1 MKKIGLSL
9 VLFLLISSFLI
20 GVLNISLI
28 NASSFSE
35 NIKAFFSPFN
45 SPDDINVSTM
55 YLKYLVLALLIV
67 LIYSALGT
75 ANFPENAGLRLILAI
90 IVGLL
95 GTIYFSSS
103 EILSIMESYKAMGL
117 AITLFFP
124 ILILAFFTYFTAT
137 KGKAAGILSQRIL
150 WMFYSIYLFVRLVG
164 LMVVRW
170 FGESLNEN
178 TSVLKVIEFLF
189 GTSGY
194 EDAAKAGDPIIMIM
208 LVVAAITVFGIFVIG
223 NKRVVQ
229 FLMAE
234 QSEVDAKV
242 LEDEI
247 KRQDAKRKAE
257 SGSTRG

>member
-1 MKKIGLSL
+1 MKKVGLSL
-9 VLFLLISSFLI
+9 VLFLLVSSFLI
-20 GVLNISLI
+20 GAFNTSLVSANWLDEGVKSLFDVFI
-28 NASSFSE
+28 DPTNSSIQEEFSK
-35 NIKAFFSPFN
+35 IL
-45 SPDDINVSTM
+45 I
-55 YLKYLVLALLIV
+55 LALLIV

-75 ANFPENAGLRLILAI
+75 ANFPENAGLRFILAI

-103 EILSIMESYKAMGL
+103 EIISIMESYKAMGL

-137 KGKAAGILSQRIL
+137 KGRAAGILSQRIL
-150 WMFYSIYLFVRLVG
+150 WIFYSVYLFVRLVG

-170 FGESLNEN
+170 FGEALNEN
-178 TSVLKVIEFLF
+178 TSVLKVIQFLF

-194 EDAAKAGDPIIMIM
+194 EDAANAGDPIIMIM
-208 LVVAAITVFGIFVIG
+208 LIVAAITVFWIFVIG
-223 NKRVVQ
+223 NQTVVS

-234 QSEVDAKV
+234 QSEADAKV